1 MGEKGLSLSGG
12 QKQRISIARTIM
24 KNAKVL
30 IFDDSLSALD
40 TETDASIRKELKERN
55 DGTTKFIISHRIS
68 SLQEA
73 DKIIVLEDGQISQQ
87 GNHNKLIGEEG
98 LYKRIWTIQNAF

>member
-1 MGEKGLSLSGG
+1 L
-12 QKQRISIARTIM
+12 
-24 KNAKVL
+24 
-30 IFDDSLSALD
+30 
-40 TETDASIRKELKERN
+40 
-55 DGTTKFIISHRIS
+55 IISHRIS